1 LAGKHLPPLEL
12 GIKMEYQFCVD
23 AGVAAATD
31 FFCSLSDFSLH
42 NHIAVAAQSFCTS
55 VGAGLAAAGC
65 YEPATMQA
73 SMDAFAAGYLGRI
86 QQELRLFHGEGVTRL

>member
-1 LAGKHLPPLEL
+1 MPPLDL
-12 GIKMEYQFCVD
+12 GIGFEFQFCVN

-31 FFCSLSDFSLH
+31 FFRNLSDFSLH
-42 NHIAVAAQSFCTS
+42 NHIAVAAQSFSAS

-65 YEPATMQA
+65 YEPMVMQS

-86 QQELRLFHGEGVTRL
+86 QQELRLFHGEDFKKQ